1 MSGQVGEHVTRAVV
15 FTLDVTPAQERM
27 LRSYC
32 GAARFAYNWALEQV
46 TVNMGTRAVEREAG
60 VADDALTP
68 ALSWSSYRLRTQFN
82 GVKPSTAPWA
92 GEVAKHCFDTGINQ
106 AADALANWSA
116 SRKGT
121 RAGARVGFPR
131 YKSRKTAKLS
141 VSFVELNHQLSWFHD
156 SRHGVRLMLPQAL
169 LRSKDRHVRAHMQH
183 LVWLHTVESTRR
195 LYRLVE
201 QERASIQKV
210 TISYTGGRWQSSFLV
225 RYQLDARPLK
235 RGHARIGDAV
245 GVDLGLA
252 HLATLSK
259 PVPGLTDDDG
269 HVPNPRPLAAQL
281 KKLQDLDRRLARCQ
295 TGSTNRAKLIRCRAR
310 LHGRIT
316 KTREMAHHRL
326 ANELA
331 ARFDLVGIEDLN
343 VKGMTHNRPLARALA
358 DAGLGQLA
366 SIITTECTD
375 RGTSLVAVGRWFPSS
390 KTCSSCGAVTA
401 KLSLS
406 QRTFDCT
413 LCGVSVDRDVNAA
426 HNIERESTRLLAQ
439 QRASAQL
446 DVAGLRP
453 ETRNADRRTQK
464 TSTATAA
471 GAVFVDGR
479 TRQSHTRVA

>member
-15 FTLDVTPAQERM
+15 FTLDATPAQDRM

-32 GAARFAYNWALEQV
+32 GAARFAYNWTLDQV
-46 TVNMGTRAVEREAG
+46 TENMATRAAEREAG
-60 VADDALTP
+60 GADETLTP

-156 SRHGVRLMLPQAL
+156 SRHGVRLILPQAL
-169 LRSKDRHVRAHMQH
+169 LRSKDRHVRAQMQH

-210 TISYTGGRWQSSFLV
+210 TISYTGGRWQSSFLL

-235 RGHARIGDAV
+235 RGHARIGGAV

-259 PVPGLTDDDG
+259 PVPELTDSDG
-269 HVPNPRPLAAQL
+269 HVANPRPLAVQL
-281 KKLQDLDRRLARCQ
+281 DRLQDLDRKIARCQ
-295 TGSTNRAKLIRCRAR
+295 DGSKNRVKLVRRRAR
-310 LHGRIT
+310 LHGRIA
-316 KTREMAHHRL
+316 KTRKAAHHQL

-331 ARFDLVGIEDLN
+331 ARFDLVGVENLN
-343 VKGMTHNRPLARALA
+343 VKGMTHNRPLARSLA

-366 SIITTECTD
+366 QLISTEAAD
-375 RGTSLVAVGRWFPSS
+375 RATPVVTVGRWFASS
-390 KTCSSCGAVTA
+390 KTCSGCGTVKA

-413 LCGVSVDRDVNAA
+413 HCGMSVDRDVNAA
-426 HNIERESTRLLAQ
+426 HNIEREATRLLAQ

-453 ETRNADRRTQK
+453 ETRNADRRTHK